1 MKKKILSLFMTLVMV
16 VGLVGVMPVVSA
28 GAAAKNV
35 INCNVSSSAVT
46 KNATDGKLP
55 SAATVYAG
63 NSYYYN
69 IQVSNDLKVKTFK
82 LYVKDVG
89 QSKYTCAFTDTASN
103 YMRYTSKKYTF
114 KKTGNVSYYWQIKY
128 TNGKTT
134 TTSVKSIAVK
144 NATVINTNVASSRVG
159 TNATDGK
166 LPSAA
171 TLYAGNSYYF
181 NIQVSNNLKVK
192 KFQIY
197 VKDVGKNSYSRIS
210 TQTAD
215 NYMRYASKKYTF
227 AKAGNIS
234 YYWVITYTNGKT
246 QQTSAKTLKVNK
258 QVSSNSNGSSTLPT
272 GIYLKQNGSTTCTLA
287 SAAMMLR
294 ARKYLSGK
302 SYSSITESAIRS
314 TAWVNGQG
322 LRFSFKYS
330 GISVSHKKSS
340 GISASTL
347 KNLLDKH
354 PEGIVL
360 YCGKIP
366 HAVFLTDYSGDTFY
380 CADPVSS
387 YSGRRIKLASSSLGK
402 KYSTQANILS
412 NVTAYWYVS
421 SY

>member
-1 MKKKILSLFMTLVMV
+1 MKKRIISLLTTLVMV
-16 VGLVGVMPVVSA
+16 VGLIGVMPVVSA
-28 GAAAKNV
+28 GAASKNV
-35 INCNVSSSAVT
+35 VNYNVSSSAVT

-63 NSYYYN
+63 NSYYFN

-89 QSKYTCAFTDTASN
+89 QSKYTCAFTDTAKN
-103 YMRYTSKKYTF
+103 YMRYTSKKYAF

-128 TNGKTT
+128 TNGKTA

-144 NATVINTNVASSRVG
+144 SATVINTNVASSRVG

-227 AKAGNIS
+227 EKSGNIS
-234 YYWVITYTNGKT
+234 YYWIITYTNGKT
-246 QQTSAKTLKVNK
+246 QQTSAKTVKVKSSSSCINVTGYISSSK
-258 QVSSNSNGSSTLPT
+258 TGSIKITDSSSAYLSKVQSFLSNSNWKNNASWGSNKTPVTSTWSGRGCCAYAADFCKYVYGENSPNKHIVNTSISNIKNGDILYFSSTSPVHYIVVLQRNENQLIT
-272 GIYLKQNGSTTCTLA
+272 AEGNVNSRRVMVSNCKYTIRGNTIYRYGTK
-287 SAAMMLR
+287 
-294 ARKYLSGK
+294 
-302 SYSSITESAIRS
+302 YSSSARI
-314 TAWVNGQG
+314 
-322 LRFSFKYS
+322 
-330 GISVSHKKSS
+330 
-340 GISASTL
+340 
-347 KNLLDKH
+347 
-354 PEGIVL
+354 
-360 YCGKIP
+360 
-366 HAVFLTDYSGDTFY
+366 
-380 CADPVSS
+380 
-387 YSGRRIKLASSSLGK
+387 GRYR
-402 KYSTQANILS
+402 
-412 NVTAYWYVS
+412 
-421 SY
+421 